1 MPTASVVDVY
11 EALPLARL
19 AVPRFVEPSRK
30 VTLPAGMPEAE
41 VTVAE
46 SVTALPAVM
55 GLGVTLRTVL
65 VLAGL
70 GVIGVVG
77 FGFAGA
83 VLFEPPPQPAK
94 MQRQSK
100 ERRDSAVRISASKLI
115 LLRSKT
121 RGGLI

>member
-19 AVPRFVEPSRK
+19 AVPRLVEPSRK
-30 VTLPAGMPEAE
+30 VTLPAAIPEAA

-46 SVTALPAVM
+46 SVTAFSAVT
-55 GLGVTLRTVL
+55 GLGLTFRAVL

-70 GVIGVVG
+70 GFAGVVG
-77 FGFAGA
+77 LGLAGA
-83 VLFEPPPQPAK
+83 VLFELPPQPAK

-100 ERRDSAVRISASKLI
+100 ERSDSAVRIVPLS
-115 LLRSKT
+115 
-121 RGGLI
+121 